1 MSDAVVSEVRI
12 ITLLI
17 SKLEMVFTFE
27 EVVDIR
33 DEGAPLTHFQRLNLL
48 IVIFKEVTRLTDDIS
63 VAVAWGFELSLTN
76 SQSCQARYSNG
87 NAFCSSPHQLFY
99 FYIYYF

>member
-27 EVVDIR
+27 EIVDIR
-33 DEGAPLTHFQRLNLL
+33 DEGAPLTNFQRLNLL
-48 IVIFKEVTRLTDDIS
+48 IVIFKEVTWLTNDIS
-63 VAVAWGFELSLTN
+63 VAVAWGFELILTN
-76 SQSCQARYSNG
+76 N
-87 NAFCSSPHQLFY
+87 
-99 FYIYYF
+99 